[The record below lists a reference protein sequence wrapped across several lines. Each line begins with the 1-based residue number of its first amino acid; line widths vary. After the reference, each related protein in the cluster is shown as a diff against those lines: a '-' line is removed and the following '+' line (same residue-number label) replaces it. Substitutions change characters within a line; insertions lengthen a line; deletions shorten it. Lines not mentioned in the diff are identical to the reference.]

1 MIGLFWNIRGLVL
14 IGRVPALTSRIRENH
29 VDFVGVLEK
38 KNMFT
43 QGFLRSLTGSVP
55 FNWFY
60 QPAVGAASG
69 ILVGVNDDLYV
80 ATLSQILRFLVSI
93 MVMDKKK
100 TVFNWKLV
108 VVYGSPC
115 EDGKQEFIDEL
126 QCGGCLA
133 GPHYHRR

>member
-100 TVFNWKLV
+100 LFLTGSWWLSMVLHVKMENRSLLMNSSV
-108 VVYGSPC
+108 VAAW
-115 EDGKQEFIDEL
+115 Q
-126 QCGGCLA
+126 
-133 GPHYHRR
+133 GPTI